1 MRIGTNKIIYM
12 GTPEFAVSALELL
25 NQRDDVDVV
34 LVVSQPDRPR
44 GRGKKLLPSPVKK
57 RAIELGLDT
66 AEPLDIKENL
76 DFIKRLRA
84 LEPDLIVVAA
94 YGKILT
100 KELLEIPR
108 RRCVNIH
115 ASLLP
120 MYRGAAPIHRAIIAG
135 EKVSGVTLMYMS
147 EGLDQG
153 DMIAKA
159 EISLDGI
166 NTGQAYEILA
176 DVGAELLVDN
186 LGSILGGDVR
196 AEKQDDAEATYAPP
210 VLKAEG
216 HVELDKLSA
225 AAAVNLIRGV
235 TPKPGAYVFVGDGVK
250 LKVSEAHVEGEIAGR
265 ARNDAGVGT
274 ASGVDCR
281 ASLAMTGGT
290 ASGVDCCGSLAMTG
304 GGASDVGTASGV
316 DCRASLA
323 MTVGSVIASG
333 SDGIKVA
340 TLDGVLVIDCLQAP
354 GGKMMRVAD
363 YLRGH
368 ELPVGT
374 MLR

>member
-1 MRIGTNKIIYM
+1 LKKIKPKIVYM

-57 RAIELGLDT
+57 RALELGLAT
-66 AEPLDIKENL
+66 AEPLDIKGNL
-76 DFIKRLRA
+76 DFINRLRD

-108 RRCVNIH
+108 RGCVNIH

-120 MYRGAAPIHRAIIAG
+120 KYRGAAPIHRAIIAG
-135 EKVSGVTLMYMS
+135 EKVSGVTLMYIS

-186 LGSILGGDVR
+186 LGSILGGDVL

-210 VLKAEG
+210 VLKEEG
-216 HVELDKLSA
+216 HVEFDKLSA
-225 AAAVNLIRGV
+225 DEAVNLIRGV
-235 TPKPGAYVFVGDGVK
+235 TPKPGAYVFASDDVK
-250 LKVSEAHVEGEIAGR
+250 LKIAG
-265 ARNDAGVGT
+265 AYLDSGTSPGMTGVGPASSAGT
-274 ASGVDCR
+274 VGPSAGAVVYSGV
-281 ASLAMTGGT
+281 
-290 ASGVDCCGSLAMTG
+290 
-304 GGASDVGTASGV
+304 
-316 DCRASLA
+316 
-323 MTVGSVIASG
+323 
-333 SDGIKVA
+333 DGIKVVTA
-340 TLDGVLVIDCLQAP
+340 DGVLVIDSLQAP
-354 GGKMMRVAD
+354 GGKMMLVAD

-374 MLR
+374 LLR